1 MKDWGL
7 PPPVNRVFPLVEVDL
22 QTPLDRG
29 AAGKTTGTVNPGVV
43 WAGQSVQ
50 VGVEAVFPINDRTGR
65 AVGVRAFLRI
75 DLERIVPVLGQPLFG
90 R

>member
-1 MKDWGL
+1 M
-7 PPPVNRVFPLVEVDL
+7 FPLVEVDV

-50 VGVEAVFPINDRTGR
+50 VGVEAVFAISDLAGR
-65 AVGVRAFLRI
+65 SVGVRAFLRV
-75 DLERIVPVLGQPLFG
+75 DLEDIMPVLGRPLFG